1 MKHQKNVREETYS
14 THRSKKAVNVS
25 GITTDYTLCVITSTR
40 VVLPLLL
47 PSSTT
52 VPVRG

>member
-1 MKHQKNVREETYS
+1 MKHQKNVSKETYS
-14 THRSKKAVNVS
+14 THRAKNAVNVY
-25 GITTDYTLCVITSTR
+25 GITTDYTLCGVTSTR